1 MVASAHESPHRLV
14 VAPGEIVLRDTR
26 LVRIEARLSKSLAR
40 VLDLATGQREDVPL
54 AALRGRAILT
64 ASIQTDQHLESS
76 RTCSLGDEDIAVS
89 REQILSELLDGTG
102 DWSNR
107 VRAITTRYSV
117 SRRTVYRW
125 LSRYRDVA
133 VMSSLIPRKRGIAS
147 GTKRLDETRE
157 RLVNK
162 LIEERY
168 LTRSR
173 PNVEELCRIV
183 HRRCIVDGFEARV
196 S

>member
-54 AALRGRAILT
+54 AALRGRTILT

-125 LSRYRDVA
+125 LSRYRDGA
-133 VMSSLIPRKRGIAS
+133 VMSSLIPGSGELPRAPSAWTKHAS
-147 GTKRLDETRE
+147 GS
-157 RLVNK
+157 
-162 LIEERY
+162 
-168 LTRSR
+168 LTNSSKSATS
-173 PNVEELCRIV
+173 P
-183 HRRCIVDGFEARV
+183 ARALM
-196 S
+196 SKNYAA